1 MKQMETYKKAV
12 YVAALCI
19 QVYLLTSTSMM
30 SQSGFNALISSL
42 ILIVIK
48 KVQNDYLIYSLSV
61 RIDTNT

>member
-19 QVYLLTSTSMM
+19 QVHLLTSTSMM